1 MVARAGVGVL
11 GALVWSW
18 ALAAQVEGVAGVGEA
33 SEMERFAAGDEARQ
47 VEAASRVGD
56 ATAQTDGT
64 VPQDPDLDLI
74 PQAVQQAAA
83 THPSAPGPAANQ
95 RLYLENAFSASSE
108 RGDLIVPAPGPPPYN
123 WQERLF
129 FDVSKEWRL
138 TDRLELKY
146 SGRLNLR
153 FENDLTFPTHE
164 NVINDLREFY
174 LGWQPWEGA
183 YLDFGRIN
191 LKSGV
196 ALGYNPTDFFRT
208 RAVVEPL
215 SADPTVLREDRLGTL
230 MVQAQHLW
238 QNGSLTAVYAPKLYA
253 PSPIYSNTDLPSFDP
268 MLDRTNAHNRFL
280 LKGSMNLSSDFSP
293 EALLYEENG
302 QTRVGTNLA
311 LEFGQK
317 IVGYVEWSGG
327 RRASL
332 GEEAVDYGRETGT
345 LPPGARTLPPT
356 GTSERFQ
363 NELAVG
369 ASYTTENR
377 ITFNLEYHL
386 DQASF
391 SAADWRN
398 WFALGR
404 GRSAASPIVAELW
417 YVRGYAQ
424 DQQDPISRHSLFL
437 RADWVD
443 SLVPNLEL
451 TGFVNEDLYDGSGLF
466 QLTADYYLSDHWT
479 VGGLVS
485 TNFGKTHSDFGSLP
499 QAASFLIKVARYL

>member
-1 MVARAGVGVL
+1 MITRAGVGL
-11 GALVWSW
+11 LCALVWSW
-18 ALAAQVEGVAGVGEA
+18 AGAAET
-33 SEMERFAAGDEARQ
+33 
-47 VEAASRVGD
+47 GD
-56 ATAQTDGT
+56 ATVGAATQVQGVVAQAQGAAA
-64 VPQDPDLDLI
+64 QDPDLDLI
-74 PQAVQQAAA
+74 PQAAQQTAAA
-83 THPSAPGPAANQ
+83 HSPAVGAPTANK
-95 RLYLENAFSASSE
+95 RLYVEDAFSASSQ
-108 RGDLIVPAPGPPPYN
+108 RGGLLVPAPGPPPYD
-123 WQERLF
+123 WQERVF

-138 TDRLELKY
+138 SDRLGLTY

-153 FENDLTFPTHE
+153 FENDLDFPTHE
-164 NVINDLREFY
+164 NVINDLRELY
-174 LGWQPWEGA
+174 LAWQPWERT

-196 ALGYNPTDFFRT
+196 ALGYNPTDYFRT

-230 MVQAQHLW
+230 MVRVQQLW
-238 QNGSLTAVYAPKLYA
+238 QNGSLTAAYAPKLYS
-253 PSPIYSNTDLPSFDP
+253 PSPIYSNLNLPSFDP
-268 MLDRTNAHNRFL
+268 MLDRTNAHDRFL
-280 LKGSMNLSSDFSP
+280 AKASVNLSSDFSP

-302 QTRVGTNLA
+302 QTRVGSNFA

-317 IVGYVEWSGG
+317 IVSYLEWSGG

-332 GEEAVDYGRETGT
+332 VDEAVRYGRETGT
-345 LPPGARTLPPT
+345 LPPDAPFLPPT
-356 GTSERFQ
+356 GTAERFQ

-369 ASYTTENR
+369 ASYTTESR

-386 DQASF
+386 DQSSF
-391 SAADWRN
+391 SAGDWRN

-404 GRSAASPIVAELW
+404 GHSAAGPIAAELW

-443 SLVPNLEL
+443 AFVPNLEL
-451 TGFVNEDLYDGSGLF
+451 TGFVNTDLCDGSGLF

-479 VGGLVS
+479 VGGLVA
-485 TNFGKTHSDFGSLP
+485 TNFGKGRSDFGSLP
-499 QAASFLIKVARYL
+499 QAASFLLKVARYL

>member
-1 MVARAGVGVL
+1 MLARAGVGL
-11 GALVWSW
+11 LCALVWGW
-18 ALAAQVEGVAGVGEA
+18 AGAATDEEADPVQGAAAPAPGVVA
-33 SEMERFAAGDEARQ
+33 
-47 VEAASRVGD
+47 
-56 ATAQTDGT
+56 
-64 VPQDPDLDLI
+64 QDPDLDFI
-74 PQAVQQAAA
+74 PKAAQQTPVAHSSAAD
-83 THPSAPGPAANQ
+83 APVANQ
-95 RLYLENAFSASSE
+95 RLYLEDALSASSQ
-108 RGDLIVPAPGPPPYN
+108 RGGLLVPAPGPPPYD

-138 TDRLELKY
+138 SDRLGLTY

-153 FENDLTFPTHE
+153 FENDLSFPTHE
-164 NVINDLREFY
+164 NVINDLRELY
-174 LGWQPWEGA
+174 LAWQPWDRT

-196 ALGYNPTDFFRT
+196 ALGYNPTDYFRT

-230 MVQAQHLW
+230 MVRVQQLW
-238 QNGSLTAVYAPKLYA
+238 QNGSLTAAYAPKLYS
-253 PSPIYSNTDLPSFDP
+253 PSPIYSNLDLPSFDP
-268 MLDRTNAHNRFL
+268 MLDRTNAHDRFL
-280 LKGSMNLSSDFSP
+280 AKASVNLGSDFSP

-317 IVGYVEWSGG
+317 IVSYLEWSGG

-332 GEEAVDYGRETGT
+332 IDEAVRYGRGAGT
-345 LPPGARTLPPT
+345 LPPDAPFLPPT
-356 GTSERFQ
+356 RSNPHFQ

-386 DQASF
+386 DQSSY

-404 GRSAASPIVAELW
+404 GRTAASPIAAELW

-443 SLVPNLEL
+443 AFVPNLEL
-451 TGFVNEDLYDGSGLF
+451 TGFVNTDLYDGSSLF
-466 QLTADYYLSDHWT
+466 QLTGDYYLSDHWT
-479 VGGLVS
+479 VGGLVA
-485 TNFGKTHSDFGSLP
+485 TNFGKARSDFGSLA
-499 QAASFLIKVARYL
+499 QTASFLIKVERYF